1 MGERESQPGLALLRD
16 AGTPHR
22 QCPFPGAKSR
32 GFKWA
37 LEDEPAIKLAVQ
49 LELSPG
55 KAFRSSFPRVSPLRF
70 AGREVPEQGHDVWHP
85 SPSSIPL
92 SGTGGW
98 QKGFCRNSKQVFWGV
113 SRLQAF
119 GAASLKESRGRSS
132 QRAEQSSL
140 RWEEPRRP
148 TLDPSRRQVGP
159 S

>member
-1 MGERESQPGLALLRD
+1 MGEHESQPGLALLRD

-49 LELSPG
+49 LELSLG
-55 KAFRSSFPRVSPLRF
+55 KAFCSSFPRVSPLRF

-98 QKGFCRNSKQVFWGV
+98 QKGFCRNSKQVFWGSV
-113 SRLQAF
+113 AF
-119 GAASLKESRGRSS
+119 KHLEQRVLKKAAGDLPN
-132 QRAEQSSL
+132 EQSKAPCDGKSL
-140 RWEEPRRP
+140 ADQ
-148 TLDPSRRQVGP
+148 L
-159 S
+159 